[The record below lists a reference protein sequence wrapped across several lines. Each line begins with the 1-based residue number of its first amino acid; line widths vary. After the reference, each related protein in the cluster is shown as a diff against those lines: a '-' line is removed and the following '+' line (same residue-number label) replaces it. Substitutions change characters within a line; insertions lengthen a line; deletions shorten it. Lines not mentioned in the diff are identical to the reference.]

1 LNTNDGVV
9 ALLHWR
15 VTFLNKATVVSLF
28 SLSPLLSKRHY
39 PEVVAGVMRL
49 EVAVNEVLVMD
60 LVVLIALVEFDP
72 FIDDEDFRNL
82 DRILQLLRP

>member
-1 LNTNDGVV
+1 
-9 ALLHWR
+9 
-15 VTFLNKATVVSLF
+15 
-28 SLSPLLSKRHY
+28 
-39 PEVVAGVMRL
+39 MRL